1 MALWGRAWRFFRKL
15 KQSYHMIQQSHSGAF
30 IQRKLIW
37 KHTHT
42 PMFTAALFTTEKT
55 QKQPKLKRPST
66 EGWMKKMWHN
76 MQWNIVCVHSV
87 VPDAL
92 RRHGLQPV
100 RLLCPWGF
108 PGKSAGAGCH
118 FLLQGIFPT
127 QGWNPYLLQCGQIL
141 HCWATGEACNGI
153 LLSHKKNEI
162 MPPIEKMDQRISY

>member
-1 MALWGRAWRFFRKL
+1 
-15 KQSYHMIQQSHSGAF
+15 
-30 IQRKLIW
+30 
-37 KHTHT
+37 
-42 PMFTAALFTTEKT
+42 MFTAALFTTEKT
-55 QKQPKLKRPST
+55 QKQPKLKRPSP

-141 HCWATGEACNGI
+141 HC
-153 LLSHKKNEI
+153 
-162 MPPIEKMDQRISY
+162 